1 MKIIDLGVR
10 LITEQISKVWTSNR
24 LPYYRDYVQP
34 CNIKLCLSV
43 MPYVFIE
50 DADDVIGACFQVRRD
65 VPNKKI
71 LYGNTA
77 QFFKG
82 EKK

>member
-10 LITEQISKVWTSNR
+10 LIMEQISKVWTSNSS
-24 LPYYRDYVQP
+24 PYYKDYVQP
-34 CNIKLCLSV
+34 YNIKLCLSV
-43 MPYVFIE
+43 MPYIFIGE
-50 DADDVIGACFQVRRD
+50 DADAGIGACFQVHRD

-77 QFFKG
+77 HFFK
-82 EKK
+82 